1 MYIPPLL
8 VAILSV
14 LGFVIYSH
22 NHDINGKKKIVPDPY
37 FMNERQKRYYVFV
50 ESFLETIN
58 CDFAARILIAAR
70 EQLKYDYD
78 QYKRTITNK
87 NYHPEQYFTDMFPEQ
102 PYPAYVHRAWAIVFI
117 HFYLH
122 KGIGGQTVWSAAEID
137 AHKKLKDEI
146 DNLYA
151 GIVEDGE
158 ACPKSFIEA
167 FLPENYN

>member
-8 VAILSV
+8 IVILIIV
-14 LGFVIYSH
+14 GFVVYSH
-22 NHDINGKKKIVPDPY
+22 NFDINGKKKAAPEPH
-37 FMNERQKRYYVFV
+37 FMKDCQKQYYNFV
-50 ESFLETIN
+50 ESFFDGMN
-58 CDFAARILIAAR
+58 YDFAARILVAAR

-87 NYHPEQYFTDMFPEQ
+87 DYHPEQYFIDMFPEK